1 MPDPNLSSAM
11 KGNLLGAVQQASGG
25 IKFGQTV
32 QLSAEAITRSPK
44 DASALV
50 DVVKF
55 VAGLIQTNRQG
66 DKTAAQVSTLLDGL
80 QTSAQGNTMTMTLAI
95 PEATLEQMLS
105 MMRQDRSKKSIP
117 SPSVPK

>member
-1 MPDPNLSSAM
+1 
-11 KGNLLGAVQQASGG
+11 VQQASGG